1 MTITYTKEHCSRSV
15 PMEAEIHTKKLKS
28 AVALTHCGKQ
38 SQVCLLQNTAMFSF
52 SVATAYK

>member
-28 AVALTHCGKQ
+28 AVALTLWQ
-38 SQVCLLQNTAMFSF
+38 AISSLS
-52 SVATAYK
+52 ATKYCNVFVLGGNRI